1 MKTGM
6 KNMRRWKECA
16 VLSAAMMLLGN
27 TQIATA
33 DTSVPPLVPWPK
45 SVTLGQGTLKLKAG
59 SRIVAAASSLV
70 PLAQVLAD
78 EIARLGGLQLKSASD
93 APRSGDIVLRLDQ
106 ALTGEAYQIVT
117 QDQVVVSGGN
127 YAAVAMGTVTLLQ
140 AVKIEGGACSIPAV
154 TIKDEPRYGYRGLML
169 DVARKPHSIDSLR
182 QVIQLCR
189 LYKVRY
195 LHLHL
200 TDNEAFTFPST
211 AFPQLASR
219 NQSYKLDELRALV
232 KYADERGV
240 TLVPE
245 LEAPGHCGAM
255 QSTMPDT
262 FGMIGPD
269 GKPVRIN
276 CLNFMNP
283 KVYPALDTLVGEMC
297 DVFRSSPYI
306 HIGSDEAWLGEIGP
320 RPETAAYLKE
330 HNLSSVHELYT
341 EYIAKMNETVK
352 KHGKQTIVWEG
363 FGGTGSKSFKIPTDV
378 IVMEFEVRYNPPQDL
393 IKNGYPVINASWT
406 PLYVVNGHQQ
416 TPEHLFGWE
425 MSRFGQV
432 GDDWEKIHWT
442 KVDPTPLL
450 TGAQMCAWE
459 QPEWLEIPSLRKRV
473 AAMSQQV
480 WSPGSGGDYAAFAL
494 RLAATESM
502 LDRMLYGFTLEVAQ
516 AKCLS
521 ECVSI
526 YQKEATVTAR
536 PLSEGLSIRYTL
548 NGQEP
553 APDSPLLEGPLK
565 ITEKNGVDQGQQNAP
580 KSLRTTL
587 RVAAFRGSAPVGSPR
602 IAFLDN
608 YDYLQRLPKAV
619 TLKIYD
625 NPGGAIKRPDMS
637 QLKLLAEKI
646 EPHVW
651 PNAVQDLPEHSVL
664 VYKGKI
670 DVVAD
675 GQYEFGLRSE
685 RGGSQLYI
693 NDELVCDRSGQSN
706 WDYTTAT
713 AKLTKGSASFRVECY
728 LAARRGFF
736 DLWMVDP
743 LTKKP
748 MEWTKLLIPLDQK

>member
-1 MKTGM
+1 MGTK
-6 KNMRRWKECA
+6 RSWKWMDGGA
-16 VLSAAMMLLGN
+16 VLVAAMMLQGN
-27 TQIATA
+27 AQGAAA

-45 SVTLGQGTLKLKAG
+45 SVTLGQGSLKLKAD
-59 SRIVAAASSLV
+59 SRIVAADSSLA

-93 APRSGDIVLRLDQ
+93 APHGGDIVLRLDK
-106 ALTGEAYQIVT
+106 ALPGEAYQIVS
-117 QDQVVVSGGN
+117 QDQAVVSGGN
-127 YAAVAMGTVTLLQ
+127 YAAVAMGAVTLLQ

-154 TIKDEPRYGYRGLML
+154 TIKDAPRYGYRGLMI
-169 DVARKPHSIDSLR
+169 DVARKPHSIDSIR
-182 QVIQLCR
+182 QVVQLCR

-211 AFPQLASR
+211 AFPQLASPD
-219 NQSYKLDELRALV
+219 QSYKLDELTALV
-232 KYADERGV
+232 KYADQRGV

-245 LEAPGHCGAM
+245 LEAPGHCGVM
-255 QSTMPDT
+255 QSRMPET
-262 FGMIGPD
+262 FGMVGSD

-283 KVYPALDTLVGEMC
+283 KAYPALDTLVGEMC

-341 EYIAKMNETVK
+341 QYIAKMNETVK

-363 FGGTGSKSFKIPTDV
+363 FGDTGSKSCKIPTDV
-378 IVMEFEVRYNPPQDL
+378 IVMEFEVRYNPPRNL

-416 TPEHLFGWE
+416 TPEHLFGWDVA
-425 MSRFGQV
+425 RFGQV
-432 GDDWEKIHWT
+432 GDDWGKIQWD

-459 QPEWLEIPSLRKRV
+459 QPEWLEIPSLRQRV

-494 RLAATESM
+494 RLAATEAI
-502 LDRMLYGFTLEVAQ
+502 LDRMLYGFTMQVSES
-516 AKCLS
+516 AKLQS
-521 ECVSI
+521 ECVYI
-526 YQKEATVTAR
+526 YKKEATVAAR
-536 PLSEGLSIRYTL
+536 PLSAGLSIRYTL

-553 APDSPLLEGPLK
+553 GPDSPLLEGPLK
-565 ITEKNGVDQGQQNAP
+565 ITEKNGVDQEQRDAP

-587 RVAAFRGSAPVGSPR
+587 RVVAFRGNTPAGSPR

-608 YDYLQRLPKAV
+608 YDYLERLPKAV
-619 TLKIYD
+619 TLKIYE
-625 NPGGAIKRPDMS
+625 NPGGAIQRPDLS
-637 QLKLLAEKI
+637 QLQLLAEKI

-651 PNAVQDLPEHSVL
+651 PNAVQDLLDRSVL
-664 VYKGKI
+664 VYEGKI
-670 DVVAD
+670 DVPAD
-675 GQYEFGLRSE
+675 GQYEVNLRSE

-693 NDELVCDRSGQSN
+693 NDQLVCDRSGQSN
-706 WDYTTAT
+706 WDCTKGT
-713 AKLTKGSASFRVECY
+713 AKLTKGPASFRVEY
-728 LAARRGFF
+728 YQAARRGFF

-743 LTKKP
+743 STKKP
-748 MEWTKLLIPLDQK
+748 MAWTKLLIPLDQK